1 MPTLC
6 FFEDTLEEA
15 LDLPT
20 IQKHVVRLAGS
31 GVAGL
36 AVHGTTGEPV
46 LLSREERRQVLIATR
61 QALDNAGYKDLPIIA
76 GTGVYST
83 FVMSA

>member
-6 FFEDTLEEA
+6 FFEDTPEQA